1 MSRREPV
8 GVIHGRFQVLHNDHL
23 RYLLA
28 GKESCVHLV
37 VGITNP
43 DPLLTRADPADP
55 ARSAPQ
61 ANPLTYYERYRL
73 VRAAFEEAGVDQNAF
88 SVVPFPVNLPELYR
102 YYVPLD
108 AVFYLTIY
116 DDWGRRKLERF
127 GALGLRT
134 RVLWERGEEEKGLC
148 GTGVRGLMAVGL
160 PWEHLVPA
168 SGVVLL
174 KQWKVP
180 ERLRPQTGS
189 GGPWAAGAGDT
200 M

>member
-1 MSRREPV
+1 MSVREPV

-28 GKESCVHLV
+28 GKELCRHLV

-43 DPLLTRADPADP
+43 DPLLSRADPADP
-55 ARSAPQ
+55 ALSAAR
-61 ANPLTYYERYRL
+61 ANPLSYYERYRL
-73 VRAAFEEAGVDQNAF
+73 VRAALEEAEVSHDAF

-108 AVFYLTIY
+108 AIFYLTIY
-116 DDWGRRKLERF
+116 DEWGRTKLERF
-127 GALGLRT
+127 VGLGLRT
-134 RVLWERGEEEKGLC
+134 HVLWERPMQEKGLR
-148 GTGVRGLMAVGL
+148 GTGVRHLMAAGL

-168 SGVVLL
+168 SGVTLL
-174 KQWKVP
+174 KQWRVP
-180 ERLRPQTGS
+180 ERLRAETGLD
-189 GGPWAAGAGDT
+189 GAWVAEAGDT